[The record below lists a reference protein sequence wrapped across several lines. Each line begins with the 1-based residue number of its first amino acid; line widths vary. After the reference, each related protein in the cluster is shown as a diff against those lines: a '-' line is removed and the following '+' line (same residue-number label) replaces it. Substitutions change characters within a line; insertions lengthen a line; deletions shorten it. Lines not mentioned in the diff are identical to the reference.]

1 MVNFQKIQQ
10 LAQGGSFDA
19 ENLVGIDQKKLRA
32 LGRGTAYD
40 TCASTS
46 SKRIADPKGIGTVL
60 KSGICHAYTPDGR
73 CVSLFK
79 TLFTNAC
86 THQCNYCPNSASC
99 KKKSQPFFYKPEE
112 LANLTLSLYQ
122 SNYIEGLF
130 LSSGIAKDEDST
142 MEKMLDSIKILRRVH
157 NFQGYIHLKILPGT
171 NNEYIKQAL
180 ELSDRVSINIE
191 ASSKSRLSEMSP
203 TKEYK
208 NDILQKQ
215 KVIKDIL
222 NKKENGAGHTT
233 QMILGSTDENDKEV
247 FSRLL
252 NEYTQYKVKR
262 VYYSAFSPICGTTF
276 ENRQAQSLWREKRLY
291 QIDWLY
297 RVYKFN
303 PRWIDYAFNENG
315 FLQNQDPKKALAQN
329 LLDRPLNP
337 QTSSYSELLLIP
349 GIGPT
354 SAQRIIS
361 ARKTQKLDSK
371 KKLQTLGVVLK
382 RALPFLKINGF
393 VQTSL
398 NGWQSI

>member
-1 MVNFQKIQQ
+1 MVNLQKIQS
-10 LAQGGSFDA
+10 LADGGSFEA
-19 ENLVGIDQKKLRA
+19 ENLEGIDRSKIRA

-46 SKRIADPKGIGTVL
+46 SRRAPDPTGLGTVL

-99 KKKSQPFFYKPEE
+99 KKRSAPFFYTPEE
-112 LANLTLSLYQ
+112 LAKITLSLYQ

-142 MEKMLDSIKILRRVH
+142 MEKMLQAVKLLRRVH

-171 NNEYIKQAL
+171 DKEYIKQAM

-191 ASSKSRLSEMSP
+191 ASSSSRLSEMSP

-215 KVIKDIL
+215 RVIRDIL
-222 NKKENGAGHTT
+222 HRRDIGAGHTT

-262 VYYSAFSPICGTTF
+262 VYYSAFSPVCGTNF
-276 ENRQAQSLWREKRLY
+276 ENKKAQDLWREKRLY

-297 RVYKFN
+297 RVYKFS
-303 PRWIDYAFNENG
+303 PRWIEHAFNEDG
-315 FLQNQDPKKALAQN
+315 FLNNSDPKKALAQN

-337 QTSSYSELLLIP
+337 QDCSYSELLLVP
-349 GIGPT
+349 GIGPR
-354 SAQRIIS
+354 SAQRIIR
-361 ARKTQKLDSK
+361 ARMNEKLDSK

-382 RALPFLKINGF
+382 RALPYLKINGF

-398 NGWQSI
+398 RC